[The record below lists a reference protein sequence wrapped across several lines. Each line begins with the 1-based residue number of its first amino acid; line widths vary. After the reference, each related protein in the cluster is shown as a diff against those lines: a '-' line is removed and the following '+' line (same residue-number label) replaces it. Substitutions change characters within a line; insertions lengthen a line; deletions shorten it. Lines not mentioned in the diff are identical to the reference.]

1 MAMGKV
7 PGPRAIDVFDLKLR
21 GSFGRYKTDS
31 SHALHYLS
39 STLRIDQV
47 AGLKVA
53 AEVFDIASLDFAE
66 LIQRDVDHSRVLK
79 IADEY
84 LQEGDKRV
92 IFFPPLLICLAVMDE
107 GDRLKSKY
115 SDVDRRDIQDETL
128 RTTYDVDGFQVDLY
142 QADPSQSS
150 RIIDWKGQNVHFFDY
165 AAQLAINTQR
175 AKLIVLDGQHRLRAL
190 THLHRKP
197 ETRQVVANI
206 EQPVCIV
213 WMPQATQESE
223 EEIIKDLREI
233 FVTVNNEPR
242 RVSGHFILLLDD
254 NSNAASAVRSLANYW
269 KQLEHGQDGWSRLHL
284 LEWNT
289 RENQS
294 TDQRQRPFSITTVSI
309 IAGVLESYLFN
320 APRMAA
326 FMLRMPDVADEIEAL
341 DAEFNAN
348 GLRNTPP
355 PLRVR
360 KIVEAQIDRHLT
372 PALDHLL
379 RNLRPYRDIE
389 SRLARSLQ
397 KMTESAGKG
406 VAGSIGLQAYLD
418 RYVYTDNE
426 IFEDFAKAAWS
437 AFKNETQI
445 PYSDAI
451 FARAA
456 FQQGYIRFWLTLQ
469 RDLMPSQ
476 VDALTAARAAVKA
489 TDAFAANPESQYL
502 ADDQPYTRRV
512 LWKNENINFST
523 AWARDA
529 WADIQVAAL
538 LRDDVR
544 AAVIEELGDMD
555 EPTAE
560 RVVQRLRQ
568 TGLQAAQDYTA
579 VLKQE
584 ILKDVKRN
592 LGDFFGEA
600 QAGNLKEI
608 RQTQPDVFDEE
619 VGKMANERFEVALFR
634 LANMLK
640 SEAIDLRPVE

>member
-1 MAMGKV
+1 MAMGMV
-7 PGPRAIDVFDLKLR
+7 PGPRAVDVFDLKLR
-21 GSFGRYKTDS
+21 GSFGRYRTDS

-47 AGLKVA
+47 ANLKVA

-66 LIQRDVDHSRVLK
+66 LIQRDVDHSRVMK

-84 LQEGDKRV
+84 LLEGDKRV

-107 GDRLKSKY
+107 NDRLKSKY
-115 SDVDRRDIQDETL
+115 SDVDQRDIQDETL

-142 QADPSQSS
+142 QADASQSS
-150 RIIDWKGQNVHFFDY
+150 RTIDWKGQSVHFFDY

-175 AKLIVLDGQHRLRAL
+175 AKLVVLDGQHRLRAL

-197 ETRQVVANI
+197 ETRQIVANI

-213 WMPQATQESE
+213 WMPQATQDSE
-223 EEIIKDLREI
+223 EEIVKDLREI

-254 NSNAASAVRSLANYW
+254 NSNAASTVRSLANYW
-269 KQLEHGQDGWSRLHL
+269 KQMEHEQDGWSRLHL

-309 IAGVLESYLFN
+309 VAGVLEDHLFK

-326 FMLRMPDVADEIEAL
+326 FMLRMEEVEEEIEAL
-341 DAEFNAN
+341 DPEFQAN

-360 KIVEAQIDRHLT
+360 KMVEGQIDRHLT
-372 PALDHLL
+372 PALDYLL
-379 RNLRPYRDIE
+379 RKLRPYREIE
-389 SRLARSLQ
+389 ARLTRALQ
-397 KMTESAGKG
+397 KTSESAGKG
-406 VAGSIGLQAYLD
+406 VPGSIALEAYLN

-426 IFEDFAKAAWS
+426 IFEDFAKAAWAS
-437 AFKNETQI
+437 FKNDTQI

-456 FQQGYIRFWLTLQ
+456 FQQGYLRFWLTLQ

-476 VDALTAARAAVKA
+476 VDALTAAKAAVKA
-489 TDAFAANPESQYL
+489 TDIFTASPDSRYL
-502 ADDQPYTRRV
+502 DDDQPYTRRV
-512 LWKNENINFST
+512 LWKNDNINFST
-523 AWARDA
+523 AWSRDA
-529 WADIQVAAL
+529 WANIQVAAL
-538 LRDDVR
+538 LRSDVQ
-544 AAVIEELGDMD
+544 AAVIGELHGIDA
-555 EPTAE
+555 PSAE
-560 RVVQRLRQ
+560 RIVQRLRQ
-568 TGLQAAQDYTA
+568 TGLQAAQEYTA
-579 VLKQE
+579 ILKQE
-584 ILKDVKRN
+584 IIKDVRRN

-608 RQTQPDVFDEE
+608 RQTQPEVFDEE
-619 VGKMANERFEVALFR
+619 VGRMASERFEIALFR